1 MKAKWDLF
9 FSFHA
14 YTEPASLGRERTWGR
29 SELKCVT
36 GKMASLDVPARG
48 VEGFGPSASALL
60 FAEQGGIVIL
70 YFHVFFQNAF
80 LNYYYFKKTTISVIL
95 TKTRAVS
102 GKFTCAGSSLM
113 LGTSELREMLW
124 RVAEELFYVQCWGW
138 EKHLLQTPQYRPY
151 NIT

>member
-1 MKAKWDLF
+1 MKGKWDLF

-14 YTEPASLGRERTWGR
+14 DTEPAGLGWERTWGR

-36 GKMASLDVPARG
+36 GKMASLDVPARW

-60 FAEQGGIVIL
+60 FVEQGGIVIL

-80 LNYYYFKKTTISVIL
+80 LNYYYFKKTTISVTL
-95 TKTRAVS
+95 TNFRKIYMCWT
-102 GKFTCAGSSLM
+102 TSLM
-113 LGTSELREMLW
+113 LGTSELREMLR

-151 NIT
+151 LNLKPT